1 MRVKLRVN
9 PAFISSTS
17 SPSKDV
23 AYVTNSVVIVNDGKL
38 KDPANLETVLGIA
51 MLRLK
56 FNLCIGKRKH
66 QAT

>member
-9 PAFISSTS
+9 PAFISSTVLPPKMS
-17 SPSKDV
+17 H
-23 AYVTNSVVIVNDGKL
+23 VTNSVVIVNDGKL